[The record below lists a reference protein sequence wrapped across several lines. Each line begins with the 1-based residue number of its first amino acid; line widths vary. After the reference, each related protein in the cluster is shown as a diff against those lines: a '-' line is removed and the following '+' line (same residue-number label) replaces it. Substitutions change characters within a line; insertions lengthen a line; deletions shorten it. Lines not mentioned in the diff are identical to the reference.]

1 MATNLTELL
10 SLSKTQR
17 NRLTKEQILELL
29 DKTDNTGDNHILVA
43 SIATLTSEI
52 SQMRQE
58 ITEGNKE
65 KDKKIT
71 DLEEKVS
78 KLNETVIKQQL
89 YLEQVDRRER
99 ERNIVLLGV
108 PDDNEALDGATE
120 DIEKI
125 KKVWSAAGITCDIK
139 SARRL
144 GTHTSGRKRPIIAV
158 VDSKL
163 VRDSALDKAKN
174 LKSCGD
180 MYNRIY
186 VKKDVHPSVRAE
198 WKRLHE
204 VAKREKDN
212 PNNSGCNI
220 FLNIKDRKVYKD
232 NAVIDQWSM
241 QSF

>member
-1 MATNLTELL
+1 M
-10 SLSKTQR
+10 
-17 NRLTKEQILELL
+17 TKEQILDLL
-29 DKTDNTGDNHILVA
+29 DKTDNTGDNHILAA

-71 DLEEKVS
+71 VLEEKVS
-78 KLNETVIKQQL
+78 KLSETVIKQQL

-120 DIEKI
+120 DIDKI

-144 GTHTSGRKRPIIAV
+144 GTHTGRKRPIIAV
-158 VDSKL
+158 VESKI
-163 VRDSALDKAKN
+163 VRDAALDKAKN

-180 MYNRIY
+180 LYNRIY

-220 FLNIKDRKVYKD
+220 FLNVKDRKVYKD
-232 NAVIDQWSM
+232 GAVMINGLCRVFSKTT
-241 QSF
+241 

>member
-1 MATNLTELL
+1 M
-10 SLSKTQR
+10 
-17 NRLTKEQILELL
+17 TKDQILELL
-29 DKTDNTGDNHILVA
+29 DKNDNTGDNNSLVA
-43 SIATLTSEI
+43 SIATLTSMI

-120 DIEKI
+120 DVEKI

-139 SARRL
+139 SAR
-144 GTHTSGRKRPIIAV
+144 
-158 VDSKL
+158 
-163 VRDSALDKAKN
+163 
-174 LKSCGD
+174 
-180 MYNRIY
+180 
-186 VKKDVHPSVRAE
+186 
-198 WKRLHE
+198 
-204 VAKREKDN
+204 
-212 PNNSGCNI
+212 
-220 FLNIKDRKVYKD
+220 
-232 NAVIDQWSM
+232 
-241 QSF
+241 